1 MAFLPRGR
9 CSSFCCKHL
18 SKGLLRGLSLS
29 QGGRWWVWV
38 LSLTFFLGGRQEVF

>member
-18 SKGLLRGLSLS
+18 FKGLPRGLSLS
-29 QGGRWWVWV
+29 HGGRWVWV
-38 LSLTFFLGGRQEVF
+38 LSLTFCLGGGRQEVF